1 LRTFRVAL
9 AGNPNSGKSTLFNCI
24 TGSSAA
30 EGNYSGVT
38 VGTASACIRAGGA
51 RIELTDLPGM
61 YSLSPSSPDEEAA
74 VRSLMRGTYD
84 AVVQVAD
91 STNLERHLLLTL
103 QLIQMGSRVV
113 LALNMSDEAAR
124 LGVAVDP
131 VRLGE
136 SLGIRVVETV
146 GRTCRGADD
155 LVSAVLAA
163 CTSDRT
169 SRRISFGADIDGVIA
184 KIASMLPG
192 RVPTEAAFLAT
203 ALIEG
208 NGAARDLV
216 TDLSGRGA
224 GQSIAAAAADAAG
237 RVAALSGG
245 EPGTVFTELRS
256 SIVAGLLQ
264 EIDPGRRRAR
274 SHGGMTERI
283 DRVVLHGIWGIPVF
297 ASVMYAMFWL
307 TFKASAPASA
317 LISELFDLLGGLAGT
332 VLPGGP
338 VESLVRDGILG
349 GVGGVLQF
357 LPGIT
362 VLFITI
368 SMLEDSGYMARAAFL
383 TDGFM
388 HRLGLHGRSFIPMLL
403 GYGCTV
409 PALLATRALEDRR
422 DRLATMLVLP
432 LFSCGA
438 RLPVYL
444 LVAQAFFPGSR
455 SALTAAVYLAGT
467 ASALALAALLRRRVF
482 KGPDAPFIMELPPY
496 RMPTARSLA
505 RHVWIRVRH
514 YLAKAGTVILAFS
527 VVLWF
532 LSYYPRPS
540 ALHEAH
546 GGPGSELEFSFAGRI
561 GQFLEPVVEPL
572 GFDWRVVTASLGAFG
587 AKELFVSQMS
597 ILMSLEGHDAGGL
610 ASAMRDRYTPSA
622 GLAMLFFMLFS
633 APCVASLAVL
643 RKEAGGFRWV
653 VAQILGLSV
662 LSWVAGFAAYR
673 LGEVLL

>member
-1 LRTFRVAL
+1 VAL

-38 VGTASACIRAGGA
+38 VGAASACIIAGGA

-74 VRSLMRGTYD
+74 VRSLLRGTYD

-113 LALNMSDEAAR
+113 LAMNMSDEAKR

-131 VRLGE
+131 GRLGE

-146 GRTCRGADD
+146 GRTCQGTDD
-155 LVSAVLAA
+155 LVSAVLDA
-163 CTSDRT
+163 CTSDRP
-169 SRRISFGADIDGVIA
+169 SRRISFGADIDGVIG
-184 KIASMLPG
+184 KVASILPG
-192 RVPTEAAFLAT
+192 RVPADAAFLAT

-224 GQSIAAAAADAAG
+224 AQSVAAASAEAS
-237 RVAALSGG
+237 RRIAALSGG
-245 EPGTVFTELRS
+245 EPETVFTELRS

-264 EIDPGRRRAR
+264 EIDPGRKRRVPSPR
-274 SHGGMTERI
+274 GITERI
-283 DRVVLHGIWGIPVF
+283 DGVVLHGIWGIPVF
-297 ASVMYAMFWL
+297 ALVMYAMFWL

-317 LISELFDLLGGLAGT
+317 LIAELFGLAGRLAGT
-332 VLPGGP
+332 ILPAGP

-357 LPGIT
+357 VPGIT
-362 VLFITI
+362 VLFVTI
-368 SMLEDSGYMARAAFL
+368 SLLEDSGYMARAAFL

-482 KGPDAPFIMELPPY
+482 RGPDAPFIMELPPY

-546 GGPGSELEFSFAGRI
+546 SSPGSELEFSFAGRI
-561 GQFLEPVVEPL
+561 GLLLEPVVEPL

-597 ILMSLEGHDAGGL
+597 ILMSLEGHDADGL
-610 ASAMRDRYTPSA
+610 AGAMRDRYTPSA

-653 VAQILGLSV
+653 AAQVLGLSI
-662 LSWVAGFAAYR
+662 LSWVAGFLAFR